1 MRMWIVLFA
10 TCLLGGWAEAQV
22 SKAPPQPPQPSKAV
36 EVTLDG
42 LKSITPSNWKAE
54 KPANLLRPY
63 QFRLP
68 HVDGDKDD
76 AAVFVLNTVQG
87 TPEQNVERWKDLFV
101 LATNVPREQALR
113 QFNFKN
119 EKATL
124 TCLDIQ
130 GTYLVKHKPID
141 TAVKGSRPEY
151 RMIAAVWRSKDNGY
165 SIRLIGPKRTVE
177 FYAKAFEQWLR
188 NFK

>member
-68 HVDGDKDD
+68 RVDGDKDD
-76 AAVFVLNTVQG
+76 AVIFVLNTVQG
-87 TPEQNVERWKDLFV
+87 TPEQNIERWKDLFV
-101 LATNVPREQALR
+101 LSTNVPKEQALR

-130 GTYLVKHKPID
+130 
-141 TAVKGSRPEY
+141 
-151 RMIAAVWRSKDNGY
+151 
-165 SIRLIGPKRTVE
+165 
-177 FYAKAFEQWLR
+177 
-188 NFK
+188 